1 MQWVRYIQRY
11 SQLER
16 LAEGVSNPNLTPTLR
31 ERRIVDLTQAIA
43 EYSKMLIVQVARF
56 RNHLDRFCI
65 LYVYERNLNLSNQL
79 REIGRQLQDA
89 ILMPNWLGIYNG
101 FVDVIVGPLIDT
113 LQVPEEIVISS
124 DSEPDDPNDPD
135 FVP

>member
-1 MQWVRYIQRY
+1 M
-11 SQLER
+11 
-16 LAEGVSNPNLTPTLR
+16 
-31 ERRIVDLTQAIA
+31 DLTQTIA
-43 EYSKMLIVQVARF
+43 EYSRMLVVQVVRF
-56 RNHLDRFCI
+56 REHLDSFRI
-65 LYVYERNLNLSNQL
+65 RYVYERNLNLSNQL

>member
-79 REIGRQLQDA
+79 REIDNSRT
-89 ILMPNWLGIYNG
+89 P
-101 FVDVIVGPLIDT
+101 F
-113 LQVPEEIVISS
+113 
-124 DSEPDDPNDPD
+124 
-135 FVP
+135 